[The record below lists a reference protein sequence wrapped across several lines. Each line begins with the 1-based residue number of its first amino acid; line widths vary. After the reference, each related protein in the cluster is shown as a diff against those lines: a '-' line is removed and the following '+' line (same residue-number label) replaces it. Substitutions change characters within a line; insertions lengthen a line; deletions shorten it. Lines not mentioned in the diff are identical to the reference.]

1 MSDEKLRFF
10 PNKSQAPPG
19 GWRFTVDETG
29 VRLQGTT
36 MGELMTNVN
45 KHLEVN
51 ELPEIVGLD
60 SLIEQRIC
68 DEVPTYCSG
77 SGPELKPV
85 MSARRRTI
93 HEVISGTKTI
103 GSWLVQRAMGK
114 GTVEPEEA
122 SRRAKIC
129 IGCAENQ
136 EPTGCS
142 SCNMAAKNQILER
155 LVPFA
160 IAEDGQL
167 KSCRPCGCM
176 LSVKVKV
183 AKEILVKNMP
193 GYVSKELPGHCWLKE
208 EGQ

>member
-10 PNKSQAPPG
+10 PNMNQAPPGG

-29 VRLQGTT
+29 VTLRGTS
-36 MGELMTNVN
+36 MGELMTNVR
-45 KHLEVN
+45 KHVEVN
-51 ELPEIVGLD
+51 NLFPYEGLET
-60 SLIEQRIC
+60 LIEQRIC
-68 DEVPTYCSG
+68 DEIPTYCSG
-77 SGPELKPV
+77 QGPELKPV
-85 MSARRRTI
+85 MSARKRTI
-93 HEVISGTKTI
+93 HEVLSGTKTI

-129 IGCAENQ
+129 IGCVENQ

-142 SCNMAAKNQILER
+142 SCNMAAKIQLLDR

-160 IAEDGQL
+160 IPEDSQL

-176 LSVKVKV
+176 LSLKTKVS
-183 AKEILVKNMP
+183 KEILVKNMP

-208 EGQ
+208 AN

>member
-1 MSDEKLRFF
+1 MGQLMM
-10 PNKSQAPPG
+10 N
-19 GWRFTVDETG
+19 
-29 VRLQGTT
+29 VR
-36 MGELMTNVN
+36 
-45 KHLEVN
+45 KHLVVN
-51 ELPEIVGLD
+51 ELPDIAGLD
-60 SLIEQRIC
+60 VLIEERIC
-68 DEVPTYCSG
+68 EAKPHYCSG
-77 SGPELKPV
+77 QGPELKPV

-129 IGCAENQ
+129 IGCVENQ

-208 EGQ
+208 EI